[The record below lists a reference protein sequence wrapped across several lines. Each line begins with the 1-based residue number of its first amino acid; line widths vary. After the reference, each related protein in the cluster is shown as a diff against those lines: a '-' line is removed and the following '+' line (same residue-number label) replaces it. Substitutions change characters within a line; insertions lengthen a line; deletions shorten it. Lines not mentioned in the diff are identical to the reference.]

1 MMRLLL
7 VGTLALAACKG
18 QQQAQTTP
26 VPVQDTRPEW
36 VRSRPMSNAYYI
48 GIGLGSKA
56 RGDAQEVARKNALDQ
71 LAQEISVRVE
81 GNSLLFTAD
90 GRNRFDETF
99 TSTIRTTSTEQLEG
113 YEAVDSWESPTELW
127 VYYRLSKSE
136 HARLKAERKAKAIA
150 TALDLHQRSRASI
163 AAGNLRDALDQDL
176 RALIAMKPYWGEN
189 DLAEIDGKPMPLV
202 NEVFT
207 HLQALTNGIRLAL
220 LPERIELDYGNRFR
234 REVMITATY
243 GENSRGRDLPQ
254 LPLRLTY
261 AGLDGA
267 VAEQKNT
274 DGEGRLRT
282 SVQRVATAQSGN
294 ELVVRPDMDAL
305 VSKDLE
311 PEVVKALVGS
321 LSIPQARAPISAR
334 MPRVFMRA
342 TETNMGAPVGDA
354 GLAMVLREELT
365 RNGFRMVEREAD
377 ADLLMQLNCATR
389 NGGEANGFF
398 TAYLDASWSFRD
410 RKSNETV
417 KDGVKQNVKGI
428 QLNLEKA
435 GLDAYKKA
443 AQDVRKEIVPAMMNA
458 LQ

>member
-1 MMRLLL
+1 MRPLLL
-7 VGTLALAACKG
+7 FAALALVACKG
-18 QQQAQTTP
+18 SQQAQLP
-26 VPVQDTRPEW
+26 PAPPQDTRPEW
-36 VRSRPMSNAYYI
+36 VRSRPVSSAYYV
-48 GIGLGSKA
+48 GIGLGSKT

-90 GRNRFDETF
+90 GRSRFDESF

-113 YEAVDSWESPTELW
+113 YELVDSWESPTEYW

-163 AAGNLRDALDQDL
+163 AAGNLREAIDQDL

-189 DLAEIDGKPMPLV
+189 DLAEVGGKQVPLA
-202 NEVFT
+202 NEVFA
-207 HLQALTNGIRLAL
+207 HLQALTSGIRLAL
-220 LPERIELDYGNRFR
+220 LPERIELEHGNHFR
-234 REVMITATY
+234 REVLVTATY
-243 GENSRGRDLPQ
+243 GENGRGRDLPQ
-254 LPLRLTY
+254 LPLRITY

-267 VAEQKNT
+267 VTEHKNT

-282 SVQRVATAQSGN
+282 TVQRAATTQSGN
-294 ELVVRPDMDAL
+294 ELVVRPDLDAL

-321 LSIPQARAPISAR
+321 LSVPQARAPISVR

-342 TETNMGAPVGDA
+342 TETNMGGPVGDA
-354 GLAMVLREELT
+354 GLAPVMREELT
-365 RNGFRMVEREAD
+365 RSGFRMVDREAD
-377 ADLLMQLNCATR
+377 ADLLMQLNCSTR
-389 NGGEANGFF
+389 SGGEANGFF
-398 TAYLDASWSFRD
+398 TAFLDASWSFRD
-410 RKSNETV
+410 RRTGEV
-417 KDGVKQNVKGI
+417 IKDGVKQNVKGI
-428 QLNLEKA
+428 QLNAEKA
-435 GLDAYKKA
+435 GIDAYKKA
-443 AQDVRKEIVPAMMNA
+443 AQDVRKEIVPAIMNA